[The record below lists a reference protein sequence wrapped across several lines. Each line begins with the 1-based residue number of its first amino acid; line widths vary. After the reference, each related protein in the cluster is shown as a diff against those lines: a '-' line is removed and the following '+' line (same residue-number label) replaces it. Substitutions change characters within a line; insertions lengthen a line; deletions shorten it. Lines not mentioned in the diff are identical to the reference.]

1 MLPLICCAFHINNP
15 CCTKL
20 WLKVLQSNTKN
31 FSSVIK
37 IYSYIILYYMYVYQL
52 WHGFSPP
59 TNWHLS
65 PISIIN
71 WYRSS
76 RAAAAYYWR
85 NNQAGSGS
93 LSSKKDK
100 TYYWRRYLCC
110 VNHQYLLDKKD
121 RIDTWL
127 HISDIL
133 CHSYTIVL
141 KYCAMLR
148 KVGQQYHHSGIS
160 FEL

>member
-1 MLPLICCAFHINNP
+1 MN
-15 CCTKL
+15 
-20 WLKVLQSNTKN
+20 
-31 FSSVIK
+31 
-37 IYSYIILYYMYVYQL
+37 VYQL

-59 TNWHLS
+59 INWHLSPISMINCYWSIIKIGTFSISTVNWYWSIINWHLS

-71 WYRSS
+71 WYWSS

-100 TYYWRRYLCC
+100 TYYWRCYLSC

-121 RIDTWL
+121 KINSSWKGLLSEGSRNEIYFIIFRI
-127 HISDIL
+127 ISWKR
-133 CHSYTIVL
+133 TTTVMKL
-141 KYCAMLR
+141 K
-148 KVGQQYHHSGIS
+148 
-160 FEL
+160 

>member
-1 MLPLICCAFHINNP
+1 MN
-15 CCTKL
+15 
-20 WLKVLQSNTKN
+20 
-31 FSSVIK
+31 
-37 IYSYIILYYMYVYQL
+37 VYQL

-59 TNWHLS
+59 INWHLS

-76 RAAAAYYWR
+76 RAAAADYWR

-100 TYYWRRYLCC
+100 TYYWRRYLSC

-141 KYCAMLR
+141 KYLWCFVEKSWTAIL
-148 KVGQQYHHSGIS
+148 S
-160 FEL
+160 FRHKLLMVNSCCVDQLYIYSEFSLQMI